1 MSIATPRLGCDGVTL
16 QKPKQRRAA
25 SGYLPFA
32 HRGYNLVQRQV
43 RLFLDDGEN
52 LLGVILQR

>member
-1 MSIATPRLGCDGVTL
+1 VTL

-32 HRGYNLVQRQV
+32 HRRYNLVQRQV